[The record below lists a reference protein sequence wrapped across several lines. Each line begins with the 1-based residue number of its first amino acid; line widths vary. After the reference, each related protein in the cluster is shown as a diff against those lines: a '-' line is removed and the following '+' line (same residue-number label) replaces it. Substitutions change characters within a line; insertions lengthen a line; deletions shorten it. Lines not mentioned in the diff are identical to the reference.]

1 VPGIGGAQEE
11 QAVSA
16 TTRQGAAPRGGLVA
30 RGVGKTFAQRSGQ
43 ALQAL
48 DDIHFELP
56 PNSVGVLLGP
66 SGCGKSTL
74 LRIIAGLE
82 TQDCGEIT
90 VAGAAVQGP
99 GVDRGMV
106 FQNYSS
112 FPWLTVE
119 ENVAFGLKARGESM
133 NLREGVV
140 GHFIDAVKLTG
151 FEKAYPHQLSGGMQ
165 QRVAIARS
173 LVSNPAVLLMDEP
186 FGALDPETRWQMQ
199 SLLLEI
205 VQKERTTVLMV
216 SHDIEEALYL
226 GDVVFF
232 MGTRPGRILQTIR
245 PGFEK
250 SSNDRD
256 AILDEPQYRVLER
269 DIRQLMRAQSLETAH

>member
-1 VPGIGGAQEE
+1 MTTTATSGLT
-11 QAVSA
+11 VS
-16 TTRQGAAPRGGLVA
+16 
-30 RGVGKTFAQRSGQ
+30 GVSKQFLLRSGQ
-43 ALQAL
+43 SLKAL
-48 DDIHFELP
+48 DDISFELQKT
-56 PNSVGVLLGP
+56 SVGILLGP

-82 TQDCGEIT
+82 THDQGSI
-90 VAGAAVQGP
+90 AVDGMQVFGP

-119 ENVAFGLKARGESM
+119 ENVAFGLKARGEALS
-133 NLREGVV
+133 LREGVV
-140 GHFIDAVKLTG
+140 PYFIKAVKLNG
-151 FEKAYPHQLSGGMQ
+151 FERAYPHQLSGGMQ

-173 LVSNPAVLLMDEP
+173 LASNPSLLLMDEP

-205 VQKERTTVLMV
+205 VHQERTTVLMV

-232 MGTRPGRILQTIR
+232 MGTQPGRILETIR
-245 PGFEK
+245 PGLEK
-250 SSNDRD
+250 SSADRD
-256 AILDEPQYRVLER
+256 AILDFEEYRYLER
-269 DIRQLMRAQSLETAH
+269 KIRQMMRAQSLDCA

>member
-1 VPGIGGAQEE
+1 MTTAVPTGLM
-11 QAVSA
+11 VS
-16 TTRQGAAPRGGLVA
+16 
-30 RGVGKTFAQRSGQ
+30 GVSKHFLLRSGQ
-43 ALQAL
+43 SLKALE
-48 DDIHFELP
+48 DINLVLQK
-56 PNSVGVLLGP
+56 NSVGVLLGP

-82 TQDCGEIT
+82 THEQGKIT
-90 VAGAAVQGP
+90 VDGRVIRGP
-99 GVDRGMV
+99 GVDRGMI

-119 ENVAFGLKARGESM
+119 QNVAFGLKARGEVLS
-133 NLREGVV
+133 LREGVV
-140 GHFIDAVKLTG
+140 SHFIDAVKLNG

-173 LVSNPAVLLMDEP
+173 LVSNPSVLLMDEP

-199 SLLLEI
+199 TLLLEI
-205 VQKERTTVLMV
+205 VRKERTTVLLV

-232 MGTRPGRILQTIR
+232 MGTRPGRIMETIY
-245 PGFEK
+245 PGLDK
-250 SSNDRD
+250 SSDDRD
-256 AILDEPQYRVLER
+256 AILNIDEYRSLER
-269 DIRQLMRAQSLETAH
+269 KIRQMMRSQSLACA

>member
-1 VPGIGGAQEE
+1 M
-11 QAVSA
+11 SKSLS
-16 TTRQGAAPRGGLVA
+16 GGLAVA
-30 RGVGKTFAQRSGQ
+30 GVSKTFMLRSGQ
-43 ALQAL
+43 PVKAL
-48 DDIHFELP
+48 DDINFELQE
-56 PNSVGVLLGP
+56 NSVGVLLGP

-82 TQDCGEIT
+82 TQEQGDISVVGKLIH
-90 VAGAAVQGP
+90 GP

-119 ENVAFGLKARGESM
+119 DNVAFGLKARGES
-133 NLREGVV
+133 LSLAEGVV
-140 GHFIDAVKLTG
+140 DHFIRAVNLEG

-173 LVSNPAVLLMDEP
+173 LASNPAVLLMDEP

-199 SLLLEI
+199 SLLLDI
-205 VQKERTTVLMV
+205 VKKERTTVLMV

-232 MGTRPGRILQTIR
+232 MGTRPGRILETIR
-245 PGFEK
+245 PGFAK
-250 SSNDRD
+250 SSADRD
-256 AILDEPQYRVLER
+256 AILDVAEYRELER
-269 DIRQLMRAQSLETAH
+269 DIRQMMRSQSLDGAH

>member
-1 VPGIGGAQEE
+1 MSPAE
-11 QAVSA
+11 QA
-16 TTRQGAAPRGGLVA
+16 GLVV
-30 RGVGKTFAQRSGQ
+30 RGVSKHFQLRSGETLT
-43 ALQAL
+43 ALQDINFAL
-48 DDIHFELP
+48 QK
-56 PNSVGVLLGP
+56 NRVGVLLGP

-82 TQDCGEIT
+82 TQEEGEIR
-90 VAGAAVQGP
+90 VEGKVIRGP

-119 ENVAFGLKARGESM
+119 QNVAFGLKARGETLS
-133 NLREGVV
+133 LREGVV

-173 LVSNPAVLLMDEP
+173 LVSNPSVLLMDEP

-205 VQKERTTVLMV
+205 VRKERTTVLLV

-232 MGTRPGRILQTIR
+232 MGTRPGRILEVIE
-245 PGFEK
+245 PGLDK
-250 SSNDRD
+250 DSNDRD
-256 AILDEPQYRVLER
+256 AILDIDEYRMLER
-269 DIRQLMRAQSLETAH
+269 KIRQMMRSQSLACA

>member
-1 VPGIGGAQEE
+1 MQSAVQEVG
-11 QAVSA
+11 QD
-16 TTRQGAAPRGGLVA
+16 GAADSAPAQHGGLVVS
-30 RGVGKTFAQRSGQ
+30 GVSKTFKLRSGQ
-43 ALQAL
+43 SLKAL
-48 DDIHFELP
+48 DDIHFQLP
-56 PNSVGVLLGP
+56 SNSVGVLLGP

-82 TQDCGEIT
+82 TQERGAIT
-90 VAGAAVQGP
+90 VAGQPIYGP
-99 GVDRGMV
+99 GIDRGMV

-140 GHFIDAVKLTG
+140 DHFIQAVKLGG

-173 LVSNPAVLLMDEP
+173 LASNPAVLLMDEP

-205 VQKERTTVLMV
+205 VEKERTTVLMV

-232 MGTRPGRILQTIR
+232 MGTRPGRILETIR
-245 PGFEK
+245 PDFEK
-250 SSNDRD
+250 SSSDRD
-256 AILDEPQYRVLER
+256 AILGEEKYRVLER
-269 DIRQLMRAQSLETAH
+269 DIRQLMRDQSLDGTH

>member
-1 VPGIGGAQEE
+1 MSHS
-11 QAVSA
+11 QA
-16 TTRQGAAPRGGLVA
+16 GGLSVA
-30 RGVGKTFAQRSGQ
+30 GVSKSFALRSGS
-43 ALQAL
+43 ALKAL
-48 DDIHFELP
+48 SNIDFQLQE
-56 PNSVGVLLGP
+56 NSVGVLLGP

-82 TQDCGEIT
+82 TQDEGSIAIGGN
-90 VAGAAVQGP
+90 VIHGP

-112 FPWLTVE
+112 FPWLTVQ
-119 ENVAFGLKARGESM
+119 ENVAFGLRARGEASS
-133 NLREGVV
+133 LREGIVD
-140 GHFIDAVKLTG
+140 HFIQAVKLGG

-173 LVSNPAVLLMDEP
+173 LASNPAVLLMDEP

-205 VQKERTTVLMV
+205 VEKERTTVLMV

-232 MGTRPGRILQTIR
+232 MGTRPGRILETIR
-245 PGFEK
+245 PGFAK
-250 SSNDRD
+250 SSADRD
-256 AILDEPQYRVLER
+256 AILEVSEYRALER
-269 DIRQLMRAQSLETAH
+269 DIRGMMRSQSLESTH

>member
-1 VPGIGGAQEE
+1 MSEPQDNGLK
-11 QAVSA
+11 VS
-16 TTRQGAAPRGGLVA
+16 
-30 RGVGKTFAQRSGQ
+30 GVSKTFALRSGQ
-43 ALQAL
+43 ALKAL
-48 DDIHFELP
+48 DNINFELHR
-56 PNSVGVLLGP
+56 NSVGVLLGP

-82 TQDCGEIT
+82 TQEEGDIS
-90 VAGAAVQGP
+90 VAGKSIRGP

-112 FPWLTVE
+112 FPWLTVQ
-119 ENVAFGLKARGESM
+119 ENVAFGLKARHESLT
-133 NLREGVV
+133 LREGVV
-140 GHFIDAVKLTG
+140 DHFIQAVKLGG
-151 FEKAYPHQLSGGMQ
+151 FEKSYPHQLSGGMQ

-173 LVSNPAVLLMDEP
+173 LVSSPSILLMDEP

-205 VQKERTTVLMV
+205 VKKERTTVLMV

-232 MGTRPGRILQTIR
+232 MGTRPGRILETIR
-245 PGFEK
+245 PDFAR
-250 SSNDRD
+250 SSTDRD
-256 AILDEPQYRVLER
+256 AILDVREYRELER
-269 DIRQLMRAQSLETAH
+269 DIRQMMRAQSLACA

>member
-1 VPGIGGAQEE
+1 MSE
-11 QAVSA
+11 QQDNGLLVQGVS
-16 TTRQGAAPRGGLVA
+16 
-30 RGVGKTFAQRSGQ
+30 KTFRLRSGQ
-43 ALQAL
+43 GLKAL
-48 DDIHFELP
+48 DNINFELKK
-56 PNSVGVLLGP
+56 NQLGVLLGP

-74 LRIIAGLE
+74 LRIVAGLE
-82 TQDCGEIT
+82 SQEQGDIS
-90 VAGAAVQGP
+90 VAGHSISGP

-119 ENVAFGLKARGESM
+119 ENVAFGLKARRESM
-133 NLREGVV
+133 TLREGVV
-140 GHFIDAVKLTG
+140 DHFIQAVKLGG

-173 LVSNPAVLLMDEP
+173 LVSSPSILLMDEP

-205 VQKERTTVLMV
+205 VKKERTTVLMV

-226 GDVVFF
+226 GDVVYF
-232 MGTRPGRILQTIR
+232 MGTRPGRILETIR
-245 PGFEK
+245 PTIER
-250 SSNDRD
+250 SSTDRD
-256 AILDEPQYRVLER
+256 AILDVSEYRQLER
-269 DIRQLMRAQSLETAH
+269 EIRQMMRSQSLVCA

>member
-1 VPGIGGAQEE
+1 MNE
-11 QAVSA
+11 QQDNGLLVQGVS
-16 TTRQGAAPRGGLVA
+16 
-30 RGVGKTFAQRSGQ
+30 KTFRLRSGQ
-43 ALQAL
+43 GLKAL
-48 DDIHFELP
+48 DNINFELKK
-56 PNSVGVLLGP
+56 NQLGVLLGP

-74 LRIIAGLE
+74 LRIVAGLE
-82 TQDCGEIT
+82 SQEQGEIS
-90 VAGAAVQGP
+90 VAGHAISGP

-119 ENVAFGLKARGESM
+119 ENVAFGLKARRESM
-133 NLREGVV
+133 TLREGVV
-140 GHFIDAVKLTG
+140 DHFIQAVKLGG

-173 LVSNPAVLLMDEP
+173 LVSSPSILLMDEP

-205 VQKERTTVLMV
+205 VKKERTTVLMV

-226 GDVVFF
+226 GDVVYF
-232 MGTRPGRILQTIR
+232 MGTRPGRILETIR
-245 PGFEK
+245 PTIER
-250 SSNDRD
+250 SSTDRD
-256 AILDEPQYRVLER
+256 AILDVSEYRQLER
-269 DIRQLMRAQSLETAH
+269 EIRQMMRSQSLVCA

>member
-1 VPGIGGAQEE
+1 MHGEGLKVTG
-11 QAVSA
+11 VS
-16 TTRQGAAPRGGLVA
+16 
-30 RGVGKTFAQRSGQ
+30 KTFAQRSGQ
-43 ALQAL
+43 PLKAL
-48 DDIHFELP
+48 DNINLELEKS
-56 PNSVGVLLGP
+56 SVGVLLGP

-74 LRIIAGLE
+74 LRMIAGLE
-82 TQDCGEIT
+82 TRDEGDIT
-90 VAGAAVQGP
+90 VAGQSIRGP
-99 GVDRGMV
+99 GADRGMV

-119 ENVAFGLKARGESM
+119 DNVAFGLKARHESLT
-133 NLREGVV
+133 LREGVV
-140 GHFIDAVKLTG
+140 DHFIRAVKLDG
-151 FEKAYPHQLSGGMQ
+151 FEKSYPHQLSGGMQ

-173 LVSNPAVLLMDEP
+173 LVSSPAILLMDEP

-205 VQKERTTVLMV
+205 VRKEKTTVLMV

-232 MGTRPGRILQTIR
+232 MGTRPGRILDTIR

-250 SSNDRD
+250 SSADRD
-256 AILDEPQYRVLER
+256 AILEVNEYRALER
-269 DIRQLMRAQSLETAH
+269 DIRQMMRSQSLACG

>member
-1 VPGIGGAQEE
+1 MTQAQ
-11 QAVSA
+11 A
-16 TTRQGAAPRGGLVA
+16 GGLQVE
-30 RGVGKTFAQRSGQ
+30 GVSKTFSLRSGTSLK
-43 ALQAL
+43 ALSHIDFQLQENA
-48 DDIHFELP
+48 
-56 PNSVGVLLGP
+56 VGVLLGP

-82 TQDCGEIT
+82 TQDEGRIKLGGNT
-90 VAGAAVQGP
+90 INGP

-112 FPWLTVE
+112 FPWLTVQ
-119 ENVAFGLKARGESM
+119 ENVAFGLRARGESLS
-133 NLREGVV
+133 LREGVV
-140 GHFIDAVKLTG
+140 DHFIQAVKLGG
-151 FEKAYPHQLSGGMQ
+151 FEKSYPHQLSGGMQ

-173 LVSNPAVLLMDEP
+173 LASNPAVLLMDEP

-205 VQKERTTVLMV
+205 VEKERTTVLMV

-232 MGTRPGRILQTIR
+232 MGTRPGRILETIR
-245 PGFEK
+245 PGFSR
-250 SSNDRD
+250 SSTDRD
-256 AILDEPQYRVLER
+256 AILDEKEYRTLER
-269 DIRQLMRAQSLETAH
+269 DIRQMMRSQSLESAH

>member
-1 VPGIGGAQEE
+1 MTGVDSQMA
-11 QAVSA
+11 SS
-16 TTRQGAAPRGGLVA
+16 GLRVA
-30 RGVGKTFAQRSGQ
+30 GVNKTFVLNSGQ
-43 ALQAL
+43 HLLALS
-48 DDIHFELP
+48 DIHCELKD
-56 PNSVGVLLGP
+56 NQVGVLLGP

-74 LRIIAGLE
+74 LRLIAGLE
-82 TQDCGEIT
+82 SYDDGEIQ
-90 VAGAAVQGP
+90 VAGKRISGP

-106 FQNYSS
+106 FQDYSS

-119 ENVAFGLKARGESM
+119 QNVAFGPVHRGEAMS
-133 NLREGVV
+133 LREGIVD
-140 GHFIDAVKLTG
+140 HFIQAVKLGG

-173 LVSNPAVLLMDEP
+173 LVSNPSVLLMDEP

-199 SLLLEI
+199 SLLREV

-232 MGTRPGRILQTIR
+232 MGTRPGRILEVIR
-245 PGFEK
+245 PEFERD
-250 SSNDRD
+250 SQDRD
-256 AILDEPQYRVLER
+256 AMLDLQEYRSLEKS
-269 DIRQLMRAQSLETAH
+269 IRQMMRSQSLACA

>member
-1 VPGIGGAQEE
+1 MTKAANTGLM
-11 QAVSA
+11 VS
-16 TTRQGAAPRGGLVA
+16 
-30 RGVGKTFAQRSGQ
+30 GVSKHFLLRSGQ
-43 ALQAL
+43 SLKALEDINLALQK
-48 DDIHFELP
+48 
-56 PNSVGVLLGP
+56 NSVGVLLGP

-82 TQDCGEIT
+82 THEHGEIT
-90 VAGAAVQGP
+90 VDGRIIRGP

-119 ENVAFGLKARGESM
+119 QNVAFGLKARGEALS
-133 NLREGVV
+133 LREGVV
-140 GHFIDAVKLTG
+140 GHFIDAVKLNG

-173 LVSNPAVLLMDEP
+173 LVSNPSVLLMDEP

-199 SLLLEI
+199 TLLLEI
-205 VQKERTTVLMV
+205 VRKERTTVLLV

-232 MGTRPGRILQTIR
+232 MGTRPGRIMETIH
-245 PGFEK
+245 PGLDK
-250 SSNDRD
+250 SSDDRD
-256 AILDEPQYRVLER
+256 AILDIDGYRFLER
-269 DIRQLMRAQSLETAH
+269 KIRQMMRSQSLACA

>member
-1 VPGIGGAQEE
+1 MTE
-11 QAVSA
+11 QPRNGLMVS
-16 TTRQGAAPRGGLVA
+16 
-30 RGVGKTFAQRSGQ
+30 GVSKTFMLRSGQ
-43 ALQAL
+43 ALKAL
-48 DDIHFELP
+48 DNINLELEE
-56 PNSVGVLLGP
+56 NSVGVLLGP

-74 LRIIAGLE
+74 LRIVAGLE
-82 TQDCGEIT
+82 NQEQGDIS
-90 VAGAAVQGP
+90 VAGKSIRGP

-119 ENVAFGLKARGESM
+119 ENVAFGLKARREAM
-133 NLREGVV
+133 TLREGVV
-140 GHFIDAVKLTG
+140 DHFIQAVKLGG
-151 FEKAYPHQLSGGMQ
+151 FEKAFPHQLSGGMQ

-173 LVSNPAVLLMDEP
+173 LVGSPSILLMDEP

-205 VQKERTTVLMV
+205 VKKERTTVLMV

-232 MGTRPGRILQTIR
+232 MGTRPGRILETIR
-245 PGFEK
+245 PGFER
-250 SSNDRD
+250 STTDRD
-256 AILDEPQYRVLER
+256 AILDVSEYRDLER
-269 DIRQLMRAQSLETAH
+269 DIRQMMRTQSLECS

>member
-1 VPGIGGAQEE
+1 MTAQKDN
-11 QAVSA
+11 
-16 TTRQGAAPRGGLVA
+16 GLVVS
-30 RGVGKTFAQRSGQ
+30 GVSKTFMLRSGQ
-43 ALQAL
+43 ALKAL
-48 DDIHFELP
+48 DNISFELEK
-56 PNSVGVLLGP
+56 NSVGVLLGP

-82 TQDCGEIT
+82 DQQQGDIS
-90 VAGAAVQGP
+90 VAGKSIRGP
-99 GVDRGMV
+99 GLDRGMV

-119 ENVAFGLKARGESM
+119 DNVAFGLKARRES
-133 NLREGVV
+133 LTLHEGVV
-140 GHFIDAVKLTG
+140 DHFIRAVKLEG

-173 LVSNPAVLLMDEP
+173 LASSPAILLMDEP

-205 VQKERTTVLMV
+205 VKKERTTVLMV

-226 GDVVFF
+226 GDSVFF
-232 MGTRPGRILQTIR
+232 MGTRPGRILETIQPR
-245 PGFEK
+245 FAR
-250 SSNDRD
+250 SSSDRD
-256 AILDEPQYRVLER
+256 AILDDSEYRTLER
-269 DIRQLMRAQSLETAH
+269 DIRQMMRSQSLDCA

>member
-1 VPGIGGAQEE
+1 MIE
-11 QAVSA
+11 Q
-16 TTRQGAAPRGGLVA
+16 PRNGLVVS
-30 RGVGKTFAQRSGQ
+30 GVSKTFMLRSGQ
-43 ALQAL
+43 ALKAL
-48 DDIHFELP
+48 DNIDLELEE
-56 PNSVGVLLGP
+56 NSVGVLLGP

-74 LRIIAGLE
+74 LRIVAGLE
-82 TQDCGEIT
+82 NQEQGEIS
-90 VAGAAVQGP
+90 VAGKSIRGP

-119 ENVAFGLKARGESM
+119 ENVAFGLKARRETLT
-133 NLREGVV
+133 LREGVV
-140 GHFIDAVKLTG
+140 DHFIQAVKLGG
-151 FEKAYPHQLSGGMQ
+151 FEKAFPHQLSGGMQ

-173 LVSNPAVLLMDEP
+173 LVGSPAILLMDEP

-205 VQKERTTVLMV
+205 VKKERTTVLMV

-232 MGTRPGRILQTIR
+232 MGTRPGRILETIR
-245 PGFEK
+245 PGFER
-250 SSNDRD
+250 STTDRD
-256 AILDEPQYRVLER
+256 AILDVSEYRELER
-269 DIRQLMRAQSLETAH
+269 DIRQMMRAQSLACS

>member
-1 VPGIGGAQEE
+1 MSTPLDKGLL
-11 QAVSA
+11 VS
-16 TTRQGAAPRGGLVA
+16 
-30 RGVGKTFAQRSGQ
+30 GVSKTFMLDSGQ
-43 ALQAL
+43 AVKAL
-48 DDIHFELP
+48 DNIDLKLEKS
-56 PNSVGVLLGP
+56 SVGILLGP

-82 TQDCGEIT
+82 TQDQGDIS
-90 VAGAAVQGP
+90 VAGKSIQGP

-119 ENVAFGLKARGESM
+119 ENVAFGLKARGESLT
-133 NLREGVV
+133 LREGVV
-140 GHFIDAVKLTG
+140 DHFIRAVKLEG

-173 LVSNPAVLLMDEP
+173 LASTPSILLMDEP

-205 VQKERTTVLMV
+205 VKKERTTVLMV

-226 GDVVFF
+226 GDTVFF
-232 MGTRPGRILQTIR
+232 MGTRPGRILEEIR

-250 SSNDRD
+250 SSSDRD
-256 AILDEPQYRVLER
+256 AILDLSEYRKLER
-269 DIRQLMRAQSLETAH
+269 EIRKMMRAQSLECT

>member
-1 VPGIGGAQEE
+1 MSKAATSGLS
-11 QAVSA
+11 VSSVSKHF
-16 TTRQGAAPRGGLVA
+16 LL
-30 RGVGKTFAQRSGQ
+30 RSGQ
-43 ALQAL
+43 SLKAL
-48 DDIHFELP
+48 DDISFELP
-56 PNSVGVLLGP
+56 KTSVGVLLGP

-82 TQDCGEIT
+82 TQEQGSIAVD
-90 VAGAAVQGP
+90 GAQVFGP
-99 GVDRGMV
+99 GIDRGMV

-119 ENVAFGLKARGESM
+119 ENVAFGLKARGEALS
-133 NLREGVV
+133 LREGVV
-140 GHFIDAVKLTG
+140 PYFIKAVQLNG
-151 FEKAYPHQLSGGMQ
+151 FERAYPHQLSGGMQ

-173 LVSNPAVLLMDEP
+173 LASNPSLLLMDEP

-205 VQKERTTVLMV
+205 VHQERTTVLMV

-232 MGTRPGRILQTIR
+232 MGTRPGRILETIR
-245 PGFEK
+245 PGLEK
-250 SSNDRD
+250 SSTDRD
-256 AILDEPQYRVLER
+256 AILDFEEYRYLER
-269 DIRQLMRAQSLETAH
+269 KIRQMMRSQSLERA

>member
-1 VPGIGGAQEE
+1 MSAQ
-11 QAVSA
+11 SDN
-16 TTRQGAAPRGGLVA
+16 GLVVS
-30 RGVGKTFAQRSGQ
+30 GVSKIFMLRSGQ
-43 ALQAL
+43 AVKAL
-48 DDIHFELP
+48 DNIDLKLEK
-56 PNSVGVLLGP
+56 NSVGVLLGP

-74 LRIIAGLE
+74 LRIVAGLE
-82 TQDCGEIT
+82 TQEQGDIS
-90 VAGAAVQGP
+90 VAGTSIRGP

-119 ENVAFGLKARGESM
+119 ENVAFGLKARRESLT
-133 NLREGVV
+133 LREGVV
-140 GHFIDAVKLTG
+140 DHFIRAVKLDG

-173 LVSNPAVLLMDEP
+173 LVSSPSILLMDEP

-205 VQKERTTVLMV
+205 VKKERTTVLMV

-232 MGTRPGRILQTIR
+232 MGTRPGRILETIQ
-245 PGFEK
+245 PNFER
-250 SSNDRD
+250 SSTDRD
-256 AILDEPQYRVLER
+256 AILDVRAYRTLER
-269 DIRQLMRAQSLETAH
+269 EIRQMMRLQSLECA

>member
-1 VPGIGGAQEE
+1 MNE
-11 QAVSA
+11 QQGSGLLVQGVS
-16 TTRQGAAPRGGLVA
+16 
-30 RGVGKTFAQRSGQ
+30 KTFRLRSGQ
-43 ALQAL
+43 AIKAL
-48 DDIHFELP
+48 DNINFTLKE
-56 PNSVGVLLGP
+56 NSVGVLLGP

-82 TQDCGEIT
+82 SQEEGEIS
-90 VAGAAVQGP
+90 VAGKAIRGP

-119 ENVAFGLKARGESM
+119 ENVAFGLKARHESM
-133 NLREGVV
+133 TLREGVV
-140 GHFIDAVKLTG
+140 DHFIQAVKLGG

-173 LVSNPAVLLMDEP
+173 LVSSPSILLMDEP

-205 VQKERTTVLMV
+205 VKKERTTVLMV

-232 MGTRPGRILQTIR
+232 MGTRPGRILETIR
-245 PGFEK
+245 PSIEK
-250 SSNDRD
+250 SSTDRD
-256 AILDEPQYRVLER
+256 AILDVSEYRQLER
-269 DIRQLMRAQSLETAH
+269 EIRQMMRSQSLVCA

>member
-1 VPGIGGAQEE
+1 VSE
-11 QAVSA
+11 QQDNGLLVQGVS
-16 TTRQGAAPRGGLVA
+16 
-30 RGVGKTFAQRSGQ
+30 KTFRLRSGQ
-43 ALQAL
+43 GLKAL
-48 DDIHFELP
+48 DNINFELKK
-56 PNSVGVLLGP
+56 NQLGVLLGP

-74 LRIIAGLE
+74 LRIVAGLE
-82 TQDCGEIT
+82 SQEQGDIS
-90 VAGAAVQGP
+90 VAGHSISGP

-119 ENVAFGLKARGESM
+119 ENVAFGLKARRESLD
-133 NLREGVV
+133 LREGVV
-140 GHFIDAVKLTG
+140 DHFIQAVKLGG

-173 LVSNPAVLLMDEP
+173 LVSSPSILLMDEP

-205 VQKERTTVLMV
+205 VKKERTTVLMV

-226 GDVVFF
+226 GDVVYF
-232 MGTRPGRILQTIR
+232 MGTRPGRILETIR
-245 PGFEK
+245 PTIER
-250 SSNDRD
+250 SSTDRD
-256 AILDEPQYRVLER
+256 AILDVSEYRQLER
-269 DIRQLMRAQSLETAH
+269 EIRQMMRSQSLVCA